1 MASDTIDLTNLAFA
15 GSTVTA
21 VASGANTKVTV
32 VSGATKSTF
41 TVAGSW
47 ASSGFTWRPTVL
59 AGTIPDAYLRGN
71 LC

>member
-21 VASGANTKVTV
+21 ATTTNASGTNTKVTV
-32 VSGATKSTF
+32 VSGATKSVF

-47 ASSGFTWRPTVL
+47 SSSGFQL
-59 AGTIPDAYLRGN
+59 ASDGMAGTFVTHT
-71 LC
+71 